1 MHALPEVLQAML
13 SKCMLEPGPGSR
25 DGRRSRDCH
34 ACFAQGFRKVD
45 PDRWEFSNEC
55 FQRGRRDLLG
65 SIVRRKPA
73 AATGG
78 RGSGGN
84 GAEDMAELDAAH
96 GDALRFGGTGSP
108 QQQPAHHQQQ
118 QQQQWNG
125 GPPSRQPSGFTS
137 PRGEGSSGYGMHRS
151 NSGANDLPAPRPTF
165 VDQQQGQP
173 GDHRSAFRRPSGC
186 ITHMRGGSSEDPSPP
201 LQVGAAADPHSSGGS
216 GATNVNG
223 GAFTT
228 PFAFGGGPPP
238 QPSGQVGGPPQGRKD
253 DKGSHLQR
261 LADHAHTLQQRGHPD
276 MSMLARPSADS
287 GSTQPSGA
295 TTPGGTGG
303 SAPHL
308 GGSCDSAGGGQMD
321 SEEQVQLQPSAQQF
335 RALATVV
342 IRSWACHACT
352 AILQKFQH
360 FCNDCAIA
368 ARDCTCCCTCQPAPL
383 LDTGWCQE
391 AQVPRRPAG
400 PACCRYV
407 G

>member
-1 MHALPEVLQAML
+1 M
-13 SKCMLEPGPGSR
+13 
-25 DGRRSRDCH
+25 
-34 ACFAQGFRKVD
+34 D

-65 SIVRRKPA
+65 SIVGRTPA
-73 AATGG
+73 AATVG

-96 GDALRFGGTGSP
+96 GDALRYGGTGSP
-108 QQQPAHHQQQ
+108 QQQPGLQQQPAHQ

-137 PRGEGSSGYGMHRS
+137 PRGDGTSGYGMDRPMYRS
-151 NSGANDLPAPRPTF
+151 NSGNNHDLPAPRPSF

-173 GDHRSAFRRPSGC
+173 GDHRSAFRRPSGS

-201 LQVGAAADPHSSGGS
+201 LQGGAAADPHSSGGS

-228 PFAFGGGPPP
+228 PFAFGSGQLPPP
-238 QPSGQVGGPPQGRKD
+238 QPSGQVGGQPQGRKE

-276 MSMLARPSADS
+276 TSMLARPSADS
-287 GSTQPSGA
+287 GSTQPSGT

-321 SEEQVQLQPSAQQF
+321 SEEQVQ
-335 RALATVV
+335 T
-342 IRSWACHACT
+342 
-352 AILQKFQH
+352 
-360 FCNDCAIA
+360 
-368 ARDCTCCCTCQPAPL
+368 
-383 LDTGWCQE
+383 
-391 AQVPRRPAG
+391 QVPGYNSSLA
-400 PACCRYV
+400 
-407 G
+407 